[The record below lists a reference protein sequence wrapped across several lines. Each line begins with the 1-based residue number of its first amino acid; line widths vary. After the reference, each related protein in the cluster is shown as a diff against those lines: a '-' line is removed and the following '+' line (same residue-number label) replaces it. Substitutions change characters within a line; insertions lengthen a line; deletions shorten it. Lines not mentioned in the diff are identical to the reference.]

1 MITFVLNNQSILCN
15 SLFFPNKRVSKL
27 KWAIKLS
34 IVGVGG
40 LPEATVTTLEGEYTK
55 QTVFGRVNL
64 ALIDKITA
72 LSTV

>member
-1 MITFVLNNQSILCN
+1 MAYQ
-15 SLFFPNKRVSKL
+15 
-27 KWAIKLS
+27 
-34 IVGVGG
+34 IVNCWGRGG